1 MPWLTVHRKLF
12 VPKPKPIT
20 VLVGLVGKL
29 TVPVPPFKT
38 VHKPLPTLGVT
49 PCKLPVPVQ
58 LVLVKPA
65 SAATLLFTI
74 FTLELLEQMP
84 LTTVQ
89 TNALLPDTK
98 PVAVVLACAALLMPA
113 VPTLLQLPVP
123 IDGTRALNTA
133 LFVQTLWSLPAL
145 EVDGVLFVTLTVPTA
160 LQVPLVTNHWK
171 VFLPWPKPLTT
182 TLLLLLFEKVPLPV
196 VTLQVPGSLIVADK
210 FALVPH
216 TC

>member
-1 MPWLTVHRKLF
+1 MLTSELLEQLPWLTVQRKLF

-65 SAATLLFTI
+65 SAATLLLTI
-74 FTLELLEQMP
+74 LTLELLEQMP

-89 TNALLPDTK
+89 TKALLPDTK
-98 PVAVVLACAALLMPA
+98 PLAVVLA
-113 VPTLLQLPVP
+113 
-123 IDGTRALNTA
+123 
-133 LFVQTLWSLPAL
+133 
-145 EVDGVLFVTLTVPTA
+145 
-160 LQVPLVTNHWK
+160 
-171 VFLPWPKPLTT
+171 
-182 TLLLLLFEKVPLPV
+182 
-196 VTLQVPGSLIVADK
+196 
-210 FALVPH
+210 
-216 TC
+216 